1 MALEIRLSGSIEV
14 WAAGQRGE
22 LRSIK
27 TRLTLAALAWDAGR
41 TVSMESLV
49 HRVWDDHP
57 PKKARES
64 LHVHISRVRHALSIA
79 GSDAPE
85 IASLTNSYVLNV
97 DPELVDLCHYTAC
110 VNRGRS
116 LRDSRDDEAAL
127 RILERADGLWRGEA
141 LAGIG
146 GTWADQLRAAV
157 TETCLAAAMARAD
170 ILISRERYVD
180 AIPVLTPLVHRHPV
194 DEALT
199 ERLAIALYGGSRAAE
214 AARLLHATQQ
224 RIARD
229 TGLDAGRRLRRVQ
242 QAILAGAPAAEL
254 IQRRSAGLARSAE
267 LARPR
272 APHPVPDNLPRDVPW
287 VGRRDELCRLGS
299 ALTEGGGAAAMVVTV
314 EAINGMGGVGK
325 TSLAVHVAHQLR
337 ERFPDGRIFLH
348 LGGRAPGRAAPQ
360 PARLLTE
367 LLRLLGMDV
376 KELPHTLDELVAL
389 WRGLA
394 RDRRMLVILDDAAD
408 SDQVRPLLPGGSPT
422 AVIVTSRRRL
432 PGLPGVRALSLGVL
446 SQTDAMEL
454 FHQRVGARPDAKEG
468 EVAEIVRICGYLP
481 LAVEIAASRLLAR
494 SSWSTGD
501 LLRQL
506 TGSGRYLAEL
516 RDGERSIAHV
526 FEMSYR
532 ALSGEQQ
539 RVFRRIGLLGGVD
552 FGAPAVAAV
561 TGFSLAVTERVVEE
575 LLVQHL
581 LSEPTPHRFTMHDL
595 LRRYARSLMESGE
608 VESREESERAVRDVV
623 AYYVGAADAADRLA
637 YPYRSRMECDLS
649 AVLAADL
656 EVTDAQTAEQ
666 WLITEGPNLLDALNW
681 VVQHGTG
688 CQLPMVVHVL
698 AGFLGMEGHL
708 ATAEPLLRQAV
719 AYWDA
724 EGDGA
729 ARTRAMLD
737 LSVIHNHGSRYEESI
752 AVAREALESA
762 RFLKDAKL
770 EGESAH
776 QLSISLWQTGQ
787 YASSQALQQRS
798 VESMLRTGDAFQ
810 IARSRNML
818 GIVHLHMAEL
828 DESLECFL
836 EALAAFN
843 SMGHT
848 QGKCVVLNNVAEL
861 HGKAGRPVAAERAY
875 RDVLEIVERSGSRR
889 YRAVVQMNLAR
900 TLVSLGEAD
909 EALSLCRKSLP
920 VLREI
925 GDQRSEAIA
934 LNSIALAHRL
944 AGHGERALQLH
955 TEALMLARRIRA
967 AGEEIEVLYDL
978 ACTEQLLG
986 LVELA
991 VGHLEESLS
1000 VSRRIGAPV
1009 EAERAANALTALRQF
1024 LGTPQELER

>member
-116 LRDSRDDEAAL
+116 LRDSRDDETAL

-575 LLVQHL
+575 LLVQHV

-649 AVLAADL
+649 AVLAADP
-656 EVTDAQTAEQ
+656 EVADAQTAEQ

-681 VVQHGTG
+681 VVEHGTG

-752 AVAREALESA
+752 AVAREALETA
-762 RFLKDAKL
+762 AFLRDEML
-770 EGESAH
+770 EGESAQ
-776 QLSISLWQTGQ
+776 QLSISLWQLGE
-787 YASSQALQQRS
+787 YASAQAFQQRS
-798 VESMLRTGDAFQ
+798 VAAMVKTGNRLH
-810 IARSRNML
+810 IARSRNVL
-818 GIVHLHMAEL
+818 GIIHLHMAES
-828 DESLECFL
+828 DEALECFMGAL
-836 EALAAFN
+836 ADFDELADMRGKCSALNNMGELYKKIGRVRAAESAYREALGIA
-843 SMGHT
+843 
-848 QGKCVVLNNVAEL
+848 
-861 HGKAGRPVAAERAY
+861 
-875 RDVLEIVERSGSRR
+875 EIVGSRR
-889 YRAVVQMNLAR
+889 YRALLQMNLGSV
-900 TLVSLGEAD
+900 LVSPDQVE
-909 EALSLCRKSLP
+909 EALVLYGLGLP
-920 VLREI
+920 VLRAV
-925 GDQRSEAIA
+925 GDRRAEAIA
-934 LNSIALAHRL
+934 LNGIGRAYRTAGRSREAVEQHKAALAV
-944 AGHGERALQLH
+944 
-955 TEALMLARRIRA
+955 ARHIHA
-967 AGEEIEVLYDL
+967 AGEEVDALYDL
-978 ACTEQLLG
+978 ACAEQDLG
-986 LVELA
+986 ETSRAVE
-991 VGHLEESLS
+991 HLEESVS
-1000 VSRRIGAPV
+1000 VSRRIGAPR
-1009 EAERAANALTALRQF
+1009 EAERAVNALCALRCRV
-1024 LGTPQELER
+1024 ELREEVEH